1 MRIRIASEKMI
12 LNLGIYLL
20 VIQFKSWVVV
30 RINDLRCRTQLFFCR
45 HCRPRKKEKFSE
57 RGLFQALTADKS
69 PTYDIVANN
78 LEFAAMGMFIYYSY
92 LLFIKMNCQD
102 KTGV

>member
-1 MRIRIASEKMI
+1 M
-12 LNLGIYLL
+12 
-20 VIQFKSWVVV
+20 IQFKSWVVA
-30 RINDLRCRTQLFFCR
+30 RINDLRCRTQLYLCR